1 MRKSFYFL
9 LLCLMSVTLTA
20 QDKEIGEFQN
30 SDEKI
35 NPDAFDRELLNQ
47 LVLKEVNMFMD
58 SVGLEGFIDS
68 KFLTKIA
75 EDHAAEMAVNSS
87 ASTEGKGKTK
97 DVRSRIQY
105 YGGSGIGDELVMRF
119 SIKTTEAYY
128 TYEELARNIVL
139 KWSSSVR
146 TVRKL
151 NREEFYQAGV
161 GSALDDSKKKV
172 YVSFFMGNYYT
183 QNAGAYRIDEMTVPY
198 TTKKYGLNPWDYAP
212 CRKTKRYFPD
222 IVDLQDGLSINQNGE
237 IIFKFNDLRHFKR
250 LIRSK
255 KDGLAVDIVQK
266 SQYKNCKAANIVD
279 YERVNRG
286 IMTKRM
292 WSKKIYKKNIAPA
305 EGKRQRVTKLEVIL
319 GELPEELNPED
330 VELNLMIIQNKHV
343 CHNIPPS
350 FKIDAGYEYSQKID
364 LMPDTIVPEG
374 VPAYKPEATTN
385 KFSFRIPFERN
396 KYDYKMED
404 IQPVVNTLNEPDFII
419 NKVHVAAYS
428 SLEGNVK
435 ANEKLQK
442 QRAQSIVNALK
453 RNQNES
459 LIDSV
464 SAQANWDDFKKD
476 VMSTVYEKMAAMTK
490 EEAIQ
495 HIQSKGLA
503 KKLEP
508 ILKNHRYADVTVW
521 VTYDIDGD
529 KEEMYVLDQFNKAI
543 KAGDLAQAL
552 SIQKYMLEQVAQ
564 GNYEKQS
571 VDGMEIPEGAD
582 YAGLNMNKICMQKM
596 TYNDIIDEDYQE
608 NINELW
614 KLDEK
619 NPYIYFNKLY
629 CGVLLNDVTDEY
641 VREDL
646 QAEVDYL
653 YDFELPKK
661 QIDLLNIEMQY
672 HLMDEFKDSVG
683 YDHPI
688 VVESLE
694 RIKDIIIFDEVNWQ
708 NSLKLASVFLNHG
721 DYDYAFSLL
730 NPFIKEDNVF
740 PELLF
745 TYISLCSKVD
755 FKYHSNKFVLAM
767 EKARETDPDRFC
779 DLFKGKEAFPR
790 QVFANDKIKQMY
802 CETCK

>member
-1 MRKSFYFL
+1 MRKTFYFL

-30 SDEKI
+30 SDEI
-35 NPDAFDRELLNQ
+35 IDPDAFDRELLNH
-47 LVLKEVNMFMD
+47 LVLKEVNMLMD
-58 SVGLEGFIDS
+58 SIELEGFIES

-75 EDHAAEMAVNSS
+75 EEHAVEMAENNS

-97 DVRSRIQY
+97 DIRSRIQY

-139 KWSSSVR
+139 KWSNSVR
-146 TVRKL
+146 TIRKL
-151 NREEFYQAGV
+151 NREEFYQVGV

-172 YVSFFMGNYYT
+172 YISFFMGNYYT
-183 QNAGAYRIDEMTVPY
+183 QNAGAYRIDEMAMPY
-198 TTKKYGLNPWDYAP
+198 TTRKYGLKPWEYAP

-222 IVDLQDGLSINQNGE
+222 IVDLQDGLSVNQNGE
-237 IIFKFNDLRHFKR
+237 IVFKFNDLRRFKR

-266 SQYKNCKAANIVD
+266 SQYENCKAANIVD

-292 WSKKIYKKNIAPA
+292 WKKKIYKKNIAPA
-305 EGKRQRVTKLEVIL
+305 EGKRERVTKLEVIL

-330 VELNLMIIQNKHV
+330 VELNLMIIQSKHV

-419 NKVHVAAYS
+419 NKVHVAAFS

-453 RNQNES
+453 ENQNES

-464 SAQANWDDFKKD
+464 TAQANWDDFKKD
-476 VMSTVYEKMAAMTK
+476 VVGTDYEKMASMTK

-508 ILKNHRYADVTVW
+508 ILENHRYADVTVW
-521 VTYDIDGD
+521 VTYDIAGD

-543 KAGDLAQAL
+543 KAEDLTQAL
-552 SIQKYMLEQVAQ
+552 SIQKYMLEQLAE
-564 GNYEKQS
+564 GNYGKQT

-582 YAGLNMNKICMQKM
+582 YAGLNMNKICMKKM
-596 TYNDIIDEDYQE
+596 AYNDIIDEEYQE
-608 NINELW
+608 NIDELW
-614 KLDEK
+614 TLDEK

-629 CGVLLNDVTDEY
+629 CGVLLNDMTDEY
-641 VREDL
+641 EREDL

-694 RIKDIIIFDEVNWQ
+694 RIKDIIVFDEVNWQ

-721 DYDYAFSLL
+721 DYDYSFSLL
-730 NPFIKEDNVF
+730 DPFIKEENVF

-755 FKYHSNKFVLAM
+755 HKYHSNKFVLAM
-767 EKARETDPDRFC
+767 EKARETSPDRFC

-790 QVFANDKIKQMY
+790 QVFANDKVKQMY
-802 CETCK
+802 CESCK